1 MTKAWTYLL
10 TATGTE
16 ISTPKSAQ
24 LTEAIAVV
32 YQEPL
37 PGTTAADAIDRG
49 GIALRSGHDQG
60 PMYVLSIARGGLATW
75 EEWANKE
82 YEAELCPAREQELS
96 EQQAFK
102 LMSQILLGNIDRV
115 RSAFADAVEK

>member
-1 MTKAWTYLL
+1 MAKAWTYLL
-10 TATGTE
+10 TGSGAE
-16 ISTPKSAQ
+16 ISTPKAAQ
-24 LTEAIAVV
+24 LTEAIAAV

-37 PGTTAADAIDRG
+37 PGIDAEVSEHG
-49 GIALRSGHDQG
+49 GIALRSGHDEG
-60 PMYVLSIARGGLATW
+60 PMYVLSIAHGGLATW

-96 EQQAFK
+96 EPQAFK

>member
-1 MTKAWTYLL
+1 MTEAWTFLL
-10 TATGTE
+10 TGSGAE
-16 ISTPKSAQ
+16 ISTPKAAQ
-24 LTEAIAVV
+24 LTEAIAEV

-37 PGTTAADAIDRG
+37 PAMTDADVSNHG
-49 GIALRSGHDQG
+49 GIALRSGHDEG

-75 EEWANKE
+75 EEWADQG
-82 YEAELCPAREQELS
+82 YEAELCPARECELS